1 MTDSLWRTD
10 QSSLVYAVDDSDQVV
25 QSRDVFHRGHHRVDA
40 RKLTLVYIGWRNA
53 SAGKAGDASTVRMI

>member
-25 QSRDVFHRGHHRVDA
+25 QSRDEVRFPRSCF
-40 RKLTLVYIGWRNA
+40 IGGITGLMPE
-53 SAGKAGDASTVRMI
+53 S